1 MIIDAN
7 LLLYAKIADYPQH
20 PAAHHW
26 LESQFQSSTRVGLP
40 WSSLLAFL
48 RISTNPRLFKQP
60 LSITA
65 AWQQVGDWLNLP
77 TVWIPAPSSRH
88 AVILGQLL
96 QESQATG
103 NLISDAHL
111 AALAMEHD
119 LLLCSADQDF
129 AQFTGLRWFN
139 PLKPL

>member
-20 PAAHHW
+20 LAARHW
-26 LESQFQSSTRVGLP
+26 LESRFQRSTPVGLP

-65 AWQQVGDWLNLP
+65 AWKQVSDWLNLP

-88 AVILGQLL
+88 AEILGKLL
-96 QESQATG
+96 QESRACG

-111 AALAMEHD
+111 ATLAIEHD

-129 AQFTGLRWFN
+129 AKFTGLRWFN
-139 PLKPL
+139 PLN

>member
-7 LLLYAKIADYPQH
+7 LLLYTKIADYPQH
-20 PAAHHW
+20 PAARHW

-88 AVILGQLL
+88 AVILG
-96 QESQATG
+96 
-103 NLISDAHL
+103 
-111 AALAMEHD
+111 
-119 LLLCSADQDF
+119 
-129 AQFTGLRWFN
+129 
-139 PLKPL
+139 